1 MSTAKT
7 LDIYLSKDSELIYE
21 LVVHLFKQLYALY
34 WLYSYYYKHN
44 IERQDPNLD
53 VYKASEIH
61 TYFYSKTH
69 FPQIQCFEN

>member
-1 MSTAKT
+1 MALKLCAICVKGKDMSTAKT

-44 IERQDPNLD
+44 IER
-53 VYKASEIH
+53 
-61 TYFYSKTH
+61 
-69 FPQIQCFEN
+69 